1 MKNLYKSIFFI
12 FLISLTSINASDRKV
27 LVEIFTNSH
36 CPLCPPSHTAINNY
50 LATSNGT
57 NIEYIYYH
65 MVFPYSSDQLY
76 KDNPNDADNKNNF
89 YGPVSSTPKAYFN
102 GTLVGNSYNN
112 WQSSLDNL
120 VAEQSSFEIAL
131 SGNYTENDFTINADI
146 TKTAETAESDLTINF
161 VVVENVEYQGQNGI
175 KDHKNVMRKIAN
187 VNGDAINISLNETKN
202 MQSTFAN
209 NNLWNNTNLRVV
221 VFIQSSSS
229 KNVYQSNSIAYSD
242 LMLTSIENNQTLS
255 DNFKLEQNYPNPF
268 NPSTKI
274 NYTIPSVTKENFPSS
289 QNVELVI
296 YDILGNEI
304 STLVNGNKSPGNYEV
319 TFNAENL
326 SNGVYYYQ
334 LKANNFL
341 ESKKLLLL
349 K

>member
-1 MKNLYKSIFFI
+1 MKNLYKSFFFI

-76 KDNPNDADNKNNF
+76 KDNPNDSDNKNNY

-131 SGNYTENDFTINADI
+131 TGNYTENDFTINADI

-209 NNLWNNTNLRVV
+209 NNLWNSSNLRVV

-229 KNVYQSNSIAYSD
+229 KNVYQSNSIAFSD
-242 LMLTSIENNQTLS
+242 LMLTSIESNQTLS

-274 NYTIPSVTKENFPSS
+274 NFTIPSFSKENFPSS

-296 YDILGNEI
+296 YDILGNKI

-326 SNGVYYYQ
+326 S
-334 LKANNFL
+334 
-341 ESKKLLLL
+341 
-349 K
+349 